1 LTRLGVLVSGRGSN
15 LQAIL
20 KACADGSVDG
30 TVVLVAGNRECPAL
44 EIARAAGVGEVRAF
58 AVSEYGSSAARDGA
72 MTRALR
78 SAGVELVVCAGYD
91 RLLDDVLVRA
101 FAISEFG
108 SSAARDGAM
117 TRALRSAGVELVVCA
132 GYDRLLDD
140 VLVRAF
146 EGAIINVHPS
156 LLPEFAGTMQAIREA
171 FEAGVMET
179 GVTVHLIEP
188 GTIDAGTILAQQR
201 VPVEAGDS
209 LRTLEAR
216 VHAAEHRLL
225 PATIQ
230 AVIEGKLVRQA

>member
-58 AVSEYGSSAARDGA
+58 AVSEY
-72 MTRALR
+72 
-78 SAGVELVVCAGYD
+78 
-91 RLLDDVLVRA
+91 
-101 FAISEFG
+101 G

>member
-1 LTRLGVLVSGRGSN
+1 MTRLGVLVSGRGSN

-30 TVVLVAGNRECPAL
+30 TVALVAGNRECPAL
-44 EIARAAGVGEVRAF
+44 EIARAAGVGEVR
-58 AVSEYGSSAARDGA
+58 S
-72 MTRALR
+72 
-78 SAGVELVVCAGYD
+78 
-91 RLLDDVLVRA
+91 
-101 FAISEFG
+101 FAISEYG

-230 AVIEGKLVRQA
+230 AVIEGKLVRQG

>member
-1 LTRLGVLVSGRGSN
+1 MTRLGVLVSGRGSN

-58 AVSEYGSSAARDGA
+58 AIPEY
-72 MTRALR
+72 
-78 SAGVELVVCAGYD
+78 
-91 RLLDDVLVRA
+91 
-101 FAISEFG
+101 G

>member
-1 LTRLGVLVSGRGSN
+1 MTRLGVLVSGRGSN

-44 EIARAAGVGEVRAF
+44 EIARAAGVGEVR
-58 AVSEYGSSAARDGA
+58 S
-72 MTRALR
+72 
-78 SAGVELVVCAGYD
+78 
-91 RLLDDVLVRA
+91 
-101 FAISEFG
+101 FAISEYG

-188 GTIDAGTILAQQR
+188 GTVDAGTILAQQR

-230 AVIEGKLVRQA
+230 AVIEGKLVRLA

>member
-1 LTRLGVLVSGRGSN
+1 MTRLGVLVSGRGSN

-58 AVSEYGSSAARDGA
+58 AVSEY
-72 MTRALR
+72 
-78 SAGVELVVCAGYD
+78 
-91 RLLDDVLVRA
+91 
-101 FAISEFG
+101 G

>member
-58 AVSEYGSSAARDGA
+58 AISEYGSSAARDGA

-78 SAGVELVVCAGYD
+78 SA
-91 RLLDDVLVRA
+91 
-101 FAISEFG
+101 S
-108 SSAARDGAM
+108 
-117 TRALRSAGVELVVCA
+117 VELVVCA